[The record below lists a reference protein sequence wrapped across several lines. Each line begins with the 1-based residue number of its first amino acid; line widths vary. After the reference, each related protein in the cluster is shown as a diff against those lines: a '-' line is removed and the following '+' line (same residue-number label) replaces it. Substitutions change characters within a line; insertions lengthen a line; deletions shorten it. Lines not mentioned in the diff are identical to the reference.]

1 MLGHRRGASPGVL
14 LQDAEERAG
23 PRLLR
28 SQACDGGQWG
38 GRHRD
43 PSHLRQALQG
53 QQRCR
58 EKKGMAMF
66 LVPSFFFF
74 ISFFPF
80 FSAFLVFLHLSVS
93 HTFALFSL
101 FLLFLFIKNFLLFP
115 FFLFAVFRDP
125 RDFIFS
131 LQRSARLVLW
141 CNSPLYFCLFSL
153 LTWWTRSE
161 RLVAMLR
168 SFPGEGAWI
177 MITRPIPLSRPV

>member
-1 MLGHRRGASPGVL
+1 MLKIISQANLVLLIMILLNMLGHRRGASPGVL

-101 FLLFLFIKNFLLFP
+101 FSLFLFIKNFLLFL
-115 FFLFAVFRDP
+115 FSFLQCSVIP
-125 RDFIFS
+125 VILFS
-131 LQRSARLVLW
+131 HFKDLPVLS
-141 CNSPLYFCLFSL
+141 CDVTVRCLFDCL
-153 LTWWTRSE
+153 VCWPGGQGPRGWWRC
-161 RLVAMLR
+161 
-168 SFPGEGAWI
+168 
-177 MITRPIPLSRPV
+177 